1 MSIFVGA
8 LQCVLPLFLLLR
20 FGGDPSVV
28 QAAFPVFLFGFT
40 YLYVGIAALTGIS
53 TEGIGWFFLFVAVSA
68 AGLGVL
74 SSLAGDQSFAV
85 IWAAWAV
92 LWALF
97 FSMFALRGS
106 DWTVFSGWLVTLWAL
121 LMTSVPAVLQMYG
134 LWDPGPRAAAGP

>member
-53 TEGIGWFFLFVAVSA
+53 TEGIGWFFFLWQYRP
-68 AGLGVL
+68 LVL
-74 SSLAGDQSFAV
+74 ASCHR
-85 IWAAWAV
+85 
-92 LWALF
+92 
-97 FSMFALRGS
+97 LRGIS
-106 DWTVFSGWLVTLWAL
+106 RS
-121 LMTSVPAVLQMYG
+121 
-134 LWDPGPRAAAGP
+134 R